1 MALLM
6 SAQAANPAP
15 IDPIMERLEDQ
26 ITWYDRKSLANQRT
40 YKRFKIIEI
49 IAAATI
55 PLLSALPITHPAYV
69 TGVLGVIITVL
80 EGLLHLNQYQQN
92 WIAYRST
99 CESLKHEKFTYLGKA
114 SPYASVADPHALLAE
129 RIESLVS
136 QEHAKWASSQSQEA
150 KTKAG

>member
-1 MALLM
+1 MSLLM
-6 SAQAANPAP
+6 SAQAANLAP
-15 IDPIMERLEDQ
+15 TDPIMERLEDQ
-26 ITWYDRKSLANQRT
+26 IAWYDRNSIANQKI
-40 YKRFKIIEI
+40 YKRFKVIEI

-55 PLLSALPITHPAYV
+55 PLLSMLTLPHVAYV
-69 TGVLGVIITVL
+69 IGGLGVIITVL

-114 SPYASVADPHALLAE
+114 SPYANVADPYALLAE

-136 QEHAKWASSQSQEA
+136 QEHAKWASSQSQEV